1 MTAGRLLT
9 LQGRALLAL
18 GLAGLGL
25 LGGGLLGRGAAGA
38 LLVLLR
44 ASDRLDV
51 AVFLGGHGA
60 LWRGGAGRWCRGRE
74 GEVAGREGR
83 RELGTPRNRTGLC

>member
-9 LQGRALLAL
+9 LHGRALFAL

-38 LLVLLR
+38 LLGLLR

-51 AVFLGGHGA
+51 AVLLGGHGA
-60 LWRGGAGRWCRGRE
+60 LWRGGAGRWCGSRE
-74 GEVAGREGR
+74 GEVAGREGLC
-83 RELGTPRNRTGLC
+83 EPGTPRNHTGLC

>member
-51 AVFLGGHGA
+51 AVLLGGHGA
-60 LWRGGAGRWCRGRE
+60 LWRGWVGAMVWGRE

-83 RELGTPRNRTGLC
+83 REPGTPRNHTGLY

>member
-9 LQGRALLAL
+9 LDGRGLFAL

-25 LGGGLLGRGAAGA
+25 LGGGLLGRGAAVA
-38 LLVLLR
+38 LLGLLGLLHEP
-44 ASDRLDV
+44 LDI

-60 LWRGGAGRWCRGRE
+60 LWRVGVVRGGAMVRGS
-74 GEVAGREGR
+74 
-83 RELGTPRNRTGLC
+83 